1 MKKMTRIAAIMVM
14 ALTIITGA
22 TLDGFCATRAK
33 KAVSGVLN
41 INTATAQ
48 EWTLFPG
55 IGKAKADAI
64 LETRAAGNFASVE
77 DLVKVKGIGPKFL
90 EKFRGNL
97 SVDGQTTIQ
106 KSVAESPQTASA
118 QPLAS
123 GGGMLGQ

>member
-1 MKKMTRIAAIMVM
+1 MKKVTRIIAVAVV

-22 TLDGFCATRAK
+22 TLDGFCASSQK

-41 INTATAQ
+41 LNTATVQ
-48 EWTLFPG
+48 ELTLFPG
-55 IGKAKADAI
+55 IGKARAEAI
-64 LETRAAGNFASVE
+64 ISERASQPFASVD

-106 KSVAESPQTASA
+106 KVAVEAAPQTAS
-118 QPLAS
+118 
-123 GGGMLGQ
+123 MLGQ

>member
-1 MKKMTRIAAIMVM
+1 MKQFTRIAAIMVM

-22 TLDGFCATRAK
+22 TLDGFCASRAK

-55 IGKAKADAI
+55 IGKVKADAI
-64 LETRAAGNFASVE
+64 LAERQVAAFTSVD
-77 DLVKVKGIGPKFL
+77 DLVKVKGVGPKFL
-90 EKFRGNL
+90 EKFRSNL

-106 KSVAESPQTASA
+106 KSVDSSA
-118 QPLAS
+118 QSAAN
-123 GGGMLGQ
+123 GGRMLGQ